1 VIKTKTLL
9 VAEDPAR
16 AASIQAVLAER
27 GHDVFHAQN
36 PAEASEALE
45 VQRFQFVLWD
55 LAKENGLDPQTRNAF
70 RGVVQIRDKPLFVVI
85 REDVAAPESF
95 HVANGEPGVDAVIN
109 GRFAAARL
117 AEIVDELFRNRS
129 SPSSPAAQT
138 TLDAVLPVFE
148 RDQFE
153 RQMNY
158 DRRLMAEIIQLFV
171 SETTLQI
178 ATLQSALDAG
188 LDSQVKRLAHT
199 LKGSFGAAYA
209 HQAGAIAREM
219 ESAAA
224 GDLSSARKIMPRL
237 KLATA
242 EIQTKLQQLLAE

>member
-1 VIKTKTLL
+1 M
-9 VAEDPAR
+9 
-16 AASIQAVLAER
+16 SC
-27 GHDVFHAQN
+27 
-36 PAEASEALE
+36 SETGPRPP
-45 VQRFQFVLWD
+45 V
-55 LAKENGLDPQTRNAF
+55 T
-70 RGVVQIRDKPLFVVI
+70 
-85 REDVAAPESF
+85 S
-95 HVANGEPGVDAVIN
+95 
-109 GRFAAARL
+109 
-117 AEIVDELFRNRS
+117 
-129 SPSSPAAQT
+129 AAQT

-178 ATLQSALDAG
+178 AALQSALDAG

-219 ESAAA
+219 ETAAA
-224 GDLSSARKIMPRL
+224 GDLSSARITARL